1 MSFVDPRLAAVP
13 GLEDDDEDGAR
24 ESDLSPLQRLERDMA
39 TEIVKLPKTV
49 PVPSRPGYSVR
60 FRTDIAVEDRER
72 WERIVQR
79 QTGDTPELQVKA
91 SALTA
96 WLLVADTCEAILIDG
111 EVVTDDQV
119 KPVTFK
125 SPWLW
130 GVLKVGPR
138 KPGGKLDVTDVVRKF
153 YAYDADI
160 EAVAIKLIA
169 ATNHGQDIDGLDPTD
184 S

>member
-13 GLEDDDEDGAR
+13 FLEEDFDVSR

-39 TEIVKLPKTV
+39 TEIVKPPVTV

-60 FRTDIAVEDRER
+60 FRSDVAMEDRER

-79 QTGDTPELQVKA
+79 QTGDTPELAVKA

-96 WLLVADTCEAILIDG
+96 QLMVADTCEAILIDG
-111 EVVTDDQV
+111 VVVTDDQG

-153 YAYDADI
+153 YGYDGDI
-160 EAVAIKLIA
+160 ESVALKLI
-169 ATNHGQDIDGLDPTD
+169 HHRDDDVRLDPTD